1 MLNIFKTPLNKKR
14 IYLPKEIWVR
24 VPHTHALIRN
34 SCRWRFIHIR
44 GHMKYFAL
52 ATAFGIS
59 FTFQF
64 GYLYGEIPLIKVINT
79 IHFRFK
85 YQIRIDFLFQRKIE
99 LKSGKNEKFK

>member
-1 MLNIFKTPLNKKR
+1 MGEGPPYPTQ
-14 IYLPKEIWVR
+14 
-24 VPHTHALIRN
+24 LIRN

-59 FTFQF
+59 FTFSF
-64 GYLYGEIPLIKVINT
+64 GNSYGEIPLIKVINT
-79 IHFRFK
+79 IK
-85 YQIRIDFLFQRKIE
+85 YQIRIDFLLQRENE